1 MPPFEST
8 TLVATLVYTIP
19 LDRPKYLSCLLNCT
33 LWHLLRYTC
42 TKYLIRIYIQIS
54 TIRKKDH
61 YLVPNSAKVLVID
74 DSTTLCLIMARALEK
89 AGYQV
94 HTASNGNEG
103 LAKALQERP
112 HCVIIDVVLPGIS
125 GFGLCRQLRALDPQ
139 RNLSI
144 IMVSTKNTNLDHS
157 WGLRQ
162 GADRY
167 LPKPFSD
174 EALIQTVEEVLR
186 EHALR

>member
-1 MPPFEST
+1 M
-8 TLVATLVYTIP
+8 
-19 LDRPKYLSCLLNCT
+19 
-33 LWHLLRYTC
+33 
-42 TKYLIRIYIQIS
+42 
-54 TIRKKDH
+54 
-61 YLVPNSAKVLVID
+61 PNSAKVLVID
-74 DSTTLCLIMARALEK
+74 DSITLCLIMASALEK

-94 HTASNGNEG
+94 FTASNGNEG
-103 LAKALQERP
+103 LAKALQKRP

-144 IMVSTKNTNLDHS
+144 IMVSTKNTSLDHS

-174 EALIQTVEEVLR
+174 ETLVQTVEEVLG

>member
-1 MPPFEST
+1 MPN
-8 TLVATLVYTIP
+8 A
-19 LDRPKYLSCLLNCT
+19 
-33 LWHLLRYTC
+33 
-42 TKYLIRIYIQIS
+42 
-54 TIRKKDH
+54 
-61 YLVPNSAKVLVID
+61 AKVLVID
-74 DSTTLCLIMARALEK
+74 DSATLCLIMARALK
-89 AGYQV
+89 QAGYQV
-94 HTASNGNEG
+94 IIASNGNEG
-103 LAKALQERP
+103 LIKALQERP

-174 EALIQTVEEVLR
+174 ETLVQTVEEVLR

>member
-1 MPPFEST
+1 
-8 TLVATLVYTIP
+8 
-19 LDRPKYLSCLLNCT
+19 
-33 LWHLLRYTC
+33 
-42 TKYLIRIYIQIS
+42 
-54 TIRKKDH
+54 
-61 YLVPNSAKVLVID
+61 VPHAAKVLVID
-74 DSTTLCLIMARALEK
+74 DSATLCLIMARALEN
-89 AGYQV
+89 AGYRV
-94 HTASNGNEG
+94 IIASNGNEG

-125 GFGLCRQLRALDPQ
+125 GFGLCHQLRALDPQ
-139 RNLSI
+139 RYLSI
-144 IMVSTKNTNLDHS
+144 IMVSTKNTSLDRS

-174 EALIQTVEEVLR
+174 ETLVHTVEEVIR

>member
-1 MPPFEST
+1 
-8 TLVATLVYTIP
+8 
-19 LDRPKYLSCLLNCT
+19 
-33 LWHLLRYTC
+33 
-42 TKYLIRIYIQIS
+42 
-54 TIRKKDH
+54 
-61 YLVPNSAKVLVID
+61 VPNSAKVLVID
-74 DSTTLCLIMARALEK
+74 DSTTLCLIMASALEK
-89 AGYQV
+89 AGYRV
-94 HTASNGNEG
+94 LTASNGNEG
-103 LAKALQERP
+103 LAKALKERP

-144 IMVSTKNTNLDHS
+144 IMVSTKNTSLDHT

-174 EALIQTVEEVLR
+174 KALVQTVEEVLR

>member
-1 MPPFEST
+1 
-8 TLVATLVYTIP
+8 
-19 LDRPKYLSCLLNCT
+19 
-33 LWHLLRYTC
+33 
-42 TKYLIRIYIQIS
+42 
-54 TIRKKDH
+54 
-61 YLVPNSAKVLVID
+61 
-74 DSTTLCLIMARALEK
+74 MARALEK

-94 HTASNGNEG
+94 TTASNGKEG
-103 LAKALQERP
+103 LTKALQELP

-144 IMVSTKNTNLDHS
+144 IMVSTKNMSLDFS

-167 LPKPFSD
+167 LSKPFSD
-174 EALIQTVEEVLR
+174 AVLVQTVGEVIR

>member
-1 MPPFEST
+1 M
-8 TLVATLVYTIP
+8 
-19 LDRPKYLSCLLNCT
+19 
-33 LWHLLRYTC
+33 
-42 TKYLIRIYIQIS
+42 
-54 TIRKKDH
+54 
-61 YLVPNSAKVLVID
+61 PNSAKVLVID
-74 DSTTLCLIMARALEK
+74 DSTTLCLIMSRALEN

-94 HTASNGNEG
+94 FIASNGNEG

-144 IMVSTKNTNLDHS
+144 VMVSTKNTSLDHS

-174 EALIQTVEEVLR
+174 EALIQTVKDVLR

>member
-1 MPPFEST
+1 MR
-8 TLVATLVYTIP
+8 A
-19 LDRPKYLSCLLNCT
+19 
-33 LWHLLRYTC
+33 
-42 TKYLIRIYIQIS
+42 
-54 TIRKKDH
+54 
-61 YLVPNSAKVLVID
+61 SALAPKVLVID
-74 DSTTLCLIMARALEK
+74 DSVTVCLFMASALEK

-94 HTASNGNEG
+94 ITASNGNDG
-103 LAKALQERP
+103 LKKALQERP

-144 IMVSTKNTNLDHS
+144 VMVSTKNTNLDHS

-174 EALIQTVEEVLR
+174 ETLVQVVDEVLR

>member
-1 MPPFEST
+1 VS
-8 TLVATLVYTIP
+8 
-19 LDRPKYLSCLLNCT
+19 
-33 LWHLLRYTC
+33 
-42 TKYLIRIYIQIS
+42 
-54 TIRKKDH
+54 
-61 YLVPNSAKVLVID
+61 NSAKVLVID
-74 DSTTLCLIMARALEK
+74 DSATFCLITASALEK

-94 HTASNGNEG
+94 ITASNGNEG

-125 GFGLCRQLRALDPQ
+125 GFGLCRQLRSLDPQ

-144 IMVSTKNTNLDHS
+144 VMVSTKNTSLDQS

-174 EALIQTVEEVLR
+174 EALVQTVEEVLR

>member
-1 MPPFEST
+1 M
-8 TLVATLVYTIP
+8 
-19 LDRPKYLSCLLNCT
+19 LNT
-33 LWHLLRYTC
+33 
-42 TKYLIRIYIQIS
+42 
-54 TIRKKDH
+54 
-61 YLVPNSAKVLVID
+61 AKVLVID
-74 DSTTLCLIMARALEK
+74 DSATLCLIMARSLKK

-94 HTASNGNEG
+94 ITASNGNEG
-103 LAKALQERP
+103 LIKALQERP

-125 GFGLCRQLRALDPQ
+125 GFGLCRQLRYLDPQ

-167 LPKPFSD
+167 LPKPFT
-174 EALIQTVEEVLR
+174 EEMLVRTVDEVLR

>member
-1 MPPFEST
+1 MPN
-8 TLVATLVYTIP
+8 Y
-19 LDRPKYLSCLLNCT
+19 
-33 LWHLLRYTC
+33 
-42 TKYLIRIYIQIS
+42 
-54 TIRKKDH
+54 
-61 YLVPNSAKVLVID
+61 AKVLVID

-94 HTASNGNEG
+94 TTAFNGNEG
-103 LAKALQERP
+103 LARALQERP

-144 IMVSTKNTNLDHS
+144 IMVSTKNTSLDYS

-174 EALIQTVEEVLR
+174 TVLVQTVEEVIR